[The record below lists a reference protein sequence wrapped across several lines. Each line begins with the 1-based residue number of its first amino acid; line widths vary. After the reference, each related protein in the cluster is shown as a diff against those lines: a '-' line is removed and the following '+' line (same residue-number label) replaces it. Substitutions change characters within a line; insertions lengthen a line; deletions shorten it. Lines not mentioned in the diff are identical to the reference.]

1 MHTFLLVI
9 MLFAFQSPKKIH
21 PKKRCKKGINE
32 KESRRRRR
40 RRYHLMEMLTYQQ
53 KGKKTVC
60 EEGVED
66 FFCGLKTCFFC
77 CCVAATKMQA
87 PTQHKSIATSDEI
100 DQGNTERR
108 ALLRCAKKARSST
121 RERERERLG
130 FRSKR

>member
-1 MHTFLLVI
+1 M
-9 MLFAFQSPKKIH
+9 
-21 PKKRCKKGINE
+21 E
-32 KESRRRRR
+32 K
-40 RRYHLMEMLTYQQ
+40 LTYQQ

-100 DQGNTERR
+100 DQGNTEKSAVAMREE
-108 ALLRCAKKARSST
+108 SSKLD
-121 RERERERLG
+121 ERERERLG
-130 FRSKR
+130 FRRKR

>member
-1 MHTFLLVI
+1 
-9 MLFAFQSPKKIH
+9 
-21 PKKRCKKGINE
+21 
-32 KESRRRRR
+32 
-40 RRYHLMEMLTYQQ
+40 MEMLTYQQ

-87 PTQHKSIATSDEI
+87 PTQHKSIATSDKI

>member
-1 MHTFLLVI
+1 
-9 MLFAFQSPKKIH
+9 
-21 PKKRCKKGINE
+21 
-32 KESRRRRR
+32 
-40 RRYHLMEMLTYQQ
+40 MEMLTYQQ

-66 FFCGLKTCFFC
+66 YFCGLKTCFFC

-100 DQGNTERR
+100 DQGNTEKSAVCCARR
-108 ALLRCAKKARSST
+108 KLEAR